1 MVALVSSYFI
11 EWTLNKVLKL
21 IDNLDYEAKDFLD
34 LISINVIR
42 IRKEK
47 GFSQLKL
54 ATEIGYSSA
63 SYIGRME
70 IRKNGEHFNLIQLF
84 KIAKILDVSIKDIF
98 EGTDEII
105 KSKDTNY

>member
-1 MVALVSSYFI
+1 M
-11 EWTLNKVLKL
+11 

-34 LISINVIR
+34 LISINIIK

-54 ATEIGYSSA
+54 ATEMGYSSA

-70 IRKNGEHFNLIQLF
+70 IRKNNEHFNLIQLF
-84 KIAKILDVSIKDIF
+84 KISKILEVPISKFF
-98 EGTDEII
+98 EPIE
-105 KSKDTNY
+105 N

>member
-1 MVALVSSYFI
+1 M
-11 EWTLNKVLKL
+11 LKL

-34 LISINVIR
+34 LISINVIK

-54 ATEIGYSSA
+54 ATEMGYSSA

-70 IRKNGEHFNLIQLF
+70 IRKNNEHFNLIQLF
-84 KIAKILDVSIKDIF
+84 KISKILEIPISKFF
-98 EGTDEII
+98 EPIE
-105 KSKDTNY
+105 N

>member
-11 EWTLNKVLKL
+11 ESTLNKVLKL

-54 ATEIGYSSA
+54 ATEIGYSNA
-63 SYIGRME
+63 LYIGRME
-70 IRKNGEHFNLIQLF
+70 IRKNNEHFNLIHLF
-84 KIAKILDVSIKDIF
+84 KISKILDVPVSAFFESIED
-98 EGTDEII
+98 
-105 KSKDTNY
+105 